1 MPQRLTTHRRPSTVL
16 PVHQS
21 RGPAS
26 SSPGSYGRAWRRL
39 RRLVLRLH
47 PFCVDPFGHHAA
59 DGRFEVATEVDHI
72 VSRRAGG
79 KDVIDNLQSL
89 CITCHSRKTA
99 RFDGGF
105 GRTISSGESA
115 PTTTKE
121 PMKIDSG

>member
-1 MPQRLTTHRRPSTVL
+1 MPVL
-16 PVHQS
+16 PVHRPQ
-21 RGPAS
+21 RQVPAS
-26 SSPGSYGRAWRRL
+26 AGDYGRAWRRL

-72 VSRRAGG
+72 VPRRAGG
-79 KDVIDNLQSL
+79 KDVIENLQSL

-105 GRTISSGESA
+105 GRMVSSGESA
-115 PTTTKE
+115 TATTRDV
-121 PMKIDSG
+121 MKIDSG